1 LNGFALGESVVAGP
15 DFSRGSKSL
24 KNKAEPKCEVKRM
37 AVLVYC
43 TKCGA
48 KNEDTAVAC
57 VKCGASLQ
65 TGTVESRRYERR
77 RRESE
82 CFGLPHGGAI
92 AGVIIGVLI
101 FLWGFF
107 ELAKQQGWITQD
119 INVWWLF
126 IITIGLLMIAGAI
139 YRATRRY

>member
-1 LNGFALGESVVAGP
+1 M
-15 DFSRGSKSL
+15 SR
-24 KNKAEPKCEVKRM
+24 
-37 AVLVYC
+37 LVYC
-43 TKCGA
+43 TKCGT

-77 RRESE
+77 RREGE

-92 AGVIIGVLI
+92 AGIVIGALI
-101 FLWGFF
+101 LLWGFM

-119 INVWWLF
+119 INIWWLIV
-126 IITIGLLMIAGAI
+126 IIIGVLMIVGAI